1 MITSNYLEEVAAARL
16 ELFTRPDGLKP
27 GRGQRH
33 IQLYSPWL
41 PANDKSNPASNDIDF
56 DRSQHD

>member
-1 MITSNYLEEVAAARL
+1 MA
-16 ELFTRPDGLKP
+16 DGLKP

-41 PANDKSNPASNDIDF
+41 PANDKSNPAQDTLVG
-56 DRSQHD
+56 QVVPLETTET